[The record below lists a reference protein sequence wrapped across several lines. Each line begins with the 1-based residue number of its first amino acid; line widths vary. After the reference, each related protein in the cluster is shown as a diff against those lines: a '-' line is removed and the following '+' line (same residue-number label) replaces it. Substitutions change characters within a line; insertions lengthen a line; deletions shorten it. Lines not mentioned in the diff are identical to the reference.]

1 MMIHKPHN
9 ITTLARILAHQAVQ
23 HHLQHH
29 LQQQRQQQ
37 SEPQPRR
44 SNHPVQS
51 ALEAR

>member
-9 ITTLARILAHQAVQ
+9 ITTLARILAHQAV
-23 HHLQHH
+23 QHH